1 MHKDKFVFSQLIVF
15 LDRNKFNYIV
25 RKHDGD
31 KYVKHFTCWNQLL
44 SLMFGQLSN
53 RESLRDLI
61 VALDAHHSKCYH
73 LGMGRNV
80 SRSSL
85 ARANQDR
92 DYHIFEEYAY
102 YLVNEARQ
110 KRVTDI
116 FKLGGNVYVY
126 AFDSTTIDLCLS
138 VFWWA
143 KFRKKKGGIKVHTL
157 YDVETQIPAFFH
169 ITEASVHDSKVM
181 NEIPY
186 ESGSYYIFDRAY
198 NNFKMLYRIHQI
210 GAYFVVRAKKNLQY
224 KPIKW
229 KRRMPK
235 NVLSDMAIGVTGFYP
250 KQYYPEPLRL
260 VRYWDEEQNREF
272 VFLTNATHISPLQV
286 AELYKNRWQVELFFK
301 WLKQHLKIKKFWGT
315 TENAVRIQIY
325 AAICTYCLVA
335 IVQHDM
341 QLDRSTYEVLQIL
354 SISLTDKTPLRDLFD
369 KTKFQN
375 DKERFGPD
383 GPSLFD
389 F

>member
-1 MHKDKFVFSQLIVF
+1 M
-15 LDRNKFNYIV
+15 
-25 RKHDGD
+25 
-31 KYVKHFTCWNQLL
+31 KHFTCWNQLH

-53 RESLRDLI
+53 RESPRDLI

-85 ARANQDR
+85 ARANQDS

-116 FKLGGNVYVY
+116 FKLGGNVY

-157 YDVETQIPAFFH
+157 YDVETRIPAFFH

-301 WLKQHLKIKKFWGT
+301 WLKQHLNIKKFWGT

>member
-53 RESLRDLI
+53 RESPRDLI

-85 ARANQDR
+85 ARANQDS

-116 FKLGGNVYVY
+116 FKLGGNVY

-157 YDVETQIPAFFH
+157 YDVETRIPAFFH

-210 GAYFVVRAKKNLQY
+210 GDYFVVRAKKNLQY

-301 WLKQHLKIKKFWGT
+301 WLKQHLNIKKFWGT

-369 KTKFQN
+369 KTKFQK

-383 GPSLFD
+383 GPTLFD

>member
-126 AFDSTTIDLCLS
+126 AFPCFGGQSF
-138 VFWWA
+138 VR
-143 KFRKKKGGIKVHTL
+143 RKV
-157 YDVETQIPAFFH
+157 
-169 ITEASVHDSKVM
+169 ASK
-181 NEIPY
+181 
-186 ESGSYYIFDRAY
+186 YIHCT
-198 NNFKMLYRIHQI
+198 M
-210 GAYFVVRAKKNLQY
+210 
-224 KPIKW
+224 W
-229 KRRMPK
+229 KRRYRH
-235 NVLSDMAIGVTGFYP
+235 SS
-250 KQYYPEPLRL
+250 
-260 VRYWDEEQNREF
+260 
-272 VFLTNATHISPLQV
+272 ISPKLP
-286 AELYKNRWQVELFFK
+286 YM
-301 WLKQHLKIKKFWGT
+301 
-315 TENAVRIQIY
+315 IQR
-325 AAICTYCLVA
+325 L
-335 IVQHDM
+335 
-341 QLDRSTYEVLQIL
+341 
-354 SISLTDKTPLRDLFD
+354 
-369 KTKFQN
+369 
-375 DKERFGPD
+375 
-383 GPSLFD
+383 
-389 F
+389 